1 MPEPREV
8 PEGFQTRTDIE
19 HIHLMNVGPSGSG
32 KTRLTNTFPG
42 PVCTIDCDNGM
53 LTVKNDPEIRQR
65 VADGMIFWKT
75 VPRPITQTDDTY
87 PELMKIVNE
96 VIELGHAKRTR
107 TIGLA
112 SLTTMGKIVI
122 RHVTLATGNPVQKP
136 SFGNWESQK
145 LIMTE
150 IIQSLYRTPCHVVLE
165 AHEDLIRDDNTGS
178 LIAVPMTTGNFR
190 FTLPIDFD
198 EVWHSSSD
206 VSTDGELRWWVETA
220 GGRLH
225 GCGSRLGLNAT
236 VNNDFNSIMEIY
248 KKNGGDMVDAFMN
261 EY

>member
-1 MPEPREV
+1 MTEPREV

-19 HIHLMNVGPSGSG
+19 HIHLMNVGPSGCG

-53 LTVKNDPEIRQR
+53 LTVKNDSEIRQR
-65 VADGMIFWKT
+65 VDDGMVFWKT
-75 VPRPITQTDDTY
+75 VPRPITQEGDTY
-87 PELMKIVNE
+87 PELVKIIDE
-96 VIELGHAKRTR
+96 VIKLGHAKRVR

-112 SLTTMGKIVI
+112 SLTTMGAIVI
-122 RHVTLATGNPVQKP
+122 RHVCIMTNNPVNKP
-136 SFGNWESQK
+136 SFGCWASQK

-150 IIQSLYRTPCHVVLE
+150 IIQSLFRTPCHVVLE
-165 AHEDLIRDDNTGS
+165 AHEDLMRDENTGQV
-178 LIAVPMTTGNFR
+178 IAVPMITGNYKFS
-190 FTLPIDFD
+190 LPIDFD
-198 EVWHSSSD
+198 EVWHSSVDTSPE
-206 VSTDGELRWWVETA
+206 GKLQWWVETA

-236 VNNDFNSIMEIY
+236 VNNDFKSIMEIY
-248 KKNGGDMVDAFMN
+248 KQNGGDMAEAFMA